1 MKTAI
6 FYILSIVLV
15 LSIASPSHGKI
26 LEKIYAVVNGSVIT
40 LTDIAD
46 YQKKLNEGGFLN
58 DLLFSDPKEKEKSQ
72 KDRQFLI
79 KKIID
84 EKIIDFNVKKNGFTA
99 TESQIDREID
109 NIAKT
114 RSMGRSDLI
123 AALKSQNVNYNSY
136 RKFISDSLSR
146 RQLVEKEITSK
157 IKISEEDIISHYLAQ
172 KGETSKSA
180 FSYKVFHIL
189 LEKND
194 KAKAMKIAKTVNASN
209 FESLVSENSTD
220 PSSKEKNGFFGVFKS
235 GEMAGPMESA
245 ISGLGVNQI
254 SPVVETPMGLHIF
267 KLTEKKRI
275 VDPQIE
281 KARPMIYQSLFGKL
295 FKEQFDYWLSQQR
308 KSAIIQINQS

>member
-1 MKTAI
+1 
-6 FYILSIVLV
+6 
-15 LSIASPSHGKI
+15 
-26 LEKIYAVVNGSVIT
+26 VIT

-235 GEMAGPMESA
+235 GEMAGP
-245 ISGLGVNQI
+245 
-254 SPVVETPMGLHIF
+254 GLHIF